1 MVLSTSAICY
11 FYSCMNIFHCVAIPQ
26 SVYSY
31 LLLRDSWVVSNLG
44 AVIHKAA
51 LNTLVHVLSFLWGQF
66 LGVELLCHVI
76 PPC

>member
-11 FYSCMNIFHCVAIPQ
+11 FYSCMNTFHFVDIPQ
-26 SVYSY
+26 SVYYY

-44 AVIHKAA
+44 AVIRKAA
-51 LNTLVHVLSFLWGQF
+51 LNTLVHVLSFLLGEF
-66 LGVELLCHVI
+66 LGVELLRHVI